1 MSRALMEFTSGFL
14 GGISDIAADKKAKD
28 DEYQKLVTALEFRGK
43 EKEQDFEF
51 NQKELTLAR
60 EKRKDALLGLGFTE
74 DYLDAFGQ
82 FALESDENTSTW
94 LQMNETRY
102 GTPFWM
108 STPIKH
114 HHDES
119 YIGKTVQQLQL
130 DSFSKN
136 KTFDNK
142 KVVNNIKNENNL
154 TDNIADSQVSDI
166 PISGNS
172 VSNTTGGYGSPIF
185 SDAEFFFG
193 KKQFR
198 TGEPKVFIGE
208 NGLKVT
214 AFQVEQ
220 TPGKGDYGST
230 YYVNTK
236 NGHQTLPNFFG
247 NSEYFDI
254 TTDTGK
260 RFANEYFPTI
270 KSEKPMSFHMSI
282 GGNAYV
288 LHGYETTTSDNK
300 VKQTIEYMPYAL
312 TSKYPDLVTSKYIA
326 SEPAVEGA
334 PDVPGAGFMTQPD
347 MQYYSYDV
355 GELRNNLQ
363 AANLNFTLNAF
374 NEGKGD
380 EFKLAQTLA
389 GVEEPRELSL
399 LDRNRI
405 KALNIAPSSGFDFNN
420 DQLNYNQFNDS
431 YFIDVFG
438 NTPTDK
444 IKKNLITNISDPVFD
459 AWSNRNISQEIND
472 ALGIDANSDNVSA
485 ATLGSKIG
493 LFTDQVASNVRSY
506 YTDLVKNLD
515 DDQFAQFVSQ
525 APNPTV
531 QGEPLTKENIDAW
544 ALESLAEITSFDDLM
559 DFNNKIN
566 EVRQVD
572 FDTSVSNAIGSI
584 EGANGDVSTG
594 MAIIDGIILNSMAQG
609 LNTDLLG
616 AELLIAFNGDATL
629 ANLVNNNYVAGKIAQ
644 LDSST
649 LPEKAIGEIDK
660 EQEEKTKN
668 LEAIDVEEWLRE
680 DSVEAM
686 PKIPSEASDWRK
698 ANASDPNVK
707 NAAGGQGSLFDES
720 TGFQIF
726 KNSNLPSGHV
736 EPRPGG
742 DSPTA
747 NAGLRSKT
755 TQNWDLLYGKTHNA
769 DGTPKTE
776 E

>member
-1 MSRALMEFTSGFL
+1 MSRALMSFTSGFL
-14 GGISDIAADKKAKD
+14 GGVSDIAADKKAKD

-43 EKEQDFEF
+43 EKEQDAKFDLE
-51 NQKELTLAR
+51 KLELAR
-60 EKRKDALLGLGFTE
+60 EKRKDALLGLGFEE

-154 TDNIADSQVSDI
+154 TDNVADSQVSDT
-166 PISGNS
+166 PTSGNS
-172 VSNTTGGYGSPIF
+172 VSNTTRGYGSPIF

-193 KKQFR
+193 KKQFK

-220 TPGKGDYGST
+220 TPGEGDYGST

-236 NGHQTLPNFFG
+236 NGHQTLPNIFG

-260 RFANEYFPTI
+260 RFANEYFPTT

-288 LHGYETTTSDNK
+288 LHGYETITSDNK

-326 SEPAVEGA
+326 SEPAIEGA

-347 MQYYSYDV
+347 MEYYSYDV

-374 NEGKGD
+374 NEGQAD
-380 EFKLAQTLA
+380 EFELAKTIG
-389 GVEEPRELSL
+389 GVEEPRPLKL
-399 LDRNRI
+399 IDRNRI

-420 DQLNYNQFNDS
+420 QQLNYNKFEDS
-431 YFIDVFG
+431 YFINVFG
-438 NTPTDK
+438 NTSTDK

-459 AWSNRNISQEIND
+459 AWANRSISQEIND
-472 ALGIDANSDNVSA
+472 ALGIDGNSDNVSA
-485 ATLGSKIG
+485 ATVGSKIG

-506 YTDLVKNLD
+506 YSDLAKSLS
-515 DDQFAQFVSQ
+515 DDQFAEFVSQ
-525 APNPTV
+525 APNRTV

-544 ALESLAEITSFDDLM
+544 ALESLAEVTSFDDLM

-566 EVRQVD
+566 ETRLAD

-584 EGANGDVSTG
+584 EGANGDVATG
-594 MAIIDGIILNSMAQG
+594 MSIIDGIILNSMAQD

-644 LDSST
+644 LDSET
-649 LPEKAIGEIDK
+649 LPKKSIGQIDKDEKEKAE
-660 EQEEKTKN
+660 N
-668 LEAIDVEEWLRE
+668 LETIAVEEWLRE
-680 DSVEAM
+680 DSVKAM
-686 PKIPSEASDWRK
+686 PKIPSDAAEWK
-698 ANASDPNVK
+698 KENASDPNVK

-726 KNSNLPSGHV
+726 KNPNLPSGHV
-736 EPRPGG
+736 DPRPGG